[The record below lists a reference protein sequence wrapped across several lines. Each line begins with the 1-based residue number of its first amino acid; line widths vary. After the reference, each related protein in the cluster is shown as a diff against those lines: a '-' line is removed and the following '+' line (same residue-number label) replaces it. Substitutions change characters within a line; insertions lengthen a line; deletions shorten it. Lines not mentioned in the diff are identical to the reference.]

1 MKYAL
6 NIKTWIRSI
15 DLMTLRLFASIVEE
29 KNIARAAARES
40 IAASA
45 VTKRM
50 HDLEETLGYKLLYRD
65 PKGTTLT
72 PVGEMVYDH
81 VRAMLEKLGELHN
94 GLSSLAD
101 GVQGHVRVWATEA
114 VLVEYLAEDIAAFQR
129 AYPLVT
135 FDIQEA
141 DSTEVFRA
149 LSLGTAD
156 LGVCADPLEPQ
167 PRLTATPYR
176 MDRLVALM
184 TRLHPMAHRQELHF
198 VDLLD
203 LDLIGWTEQT
213 GLMRRLRRAAEQLGR
228 EFKPKY
234 RVASSHGARSLVR
247 AGLGVAI
254 HPEGTI
260 WPYEDAEHMCSV
272 PLLDAWAT
280 RQLSIYLDPARTASV
295 ATHKLVQ
302 YLTEKIEP
310 PDGS

>member
-1 MKYAL
+1 MNAL

-29 KNIARAAARES
+29 SNIARAAARES

-50 HDLEETLGYKLLYRD
+50 HDLEETFGYKLLYRD

-72 PVGEMVYDH
+72 PVGEMVYRD
-81 VRAMLEKLGELHN
+81 VRAMLDKLGELHHT
-94 GLSSLAD
+94 LSSLSD

-114 VLVEYLAEDIAAFQR
+114 VLVEYLAEDIAAFLR

-141 DSTEVFRA
+141 DSIDVFRA
-149 LSLGTAD
+149 LAIGTAD
-156 LGVCADPLEPQ
+156 VGVCAEPLEP
-167 PRLTATPYR
+167 PARLAATPYR
-176 MDRLVALM
+176 TDRLVALM
-184 TRLHPMAHRQELHF
+184 TRLHPLAGREQLSFEEL
-198 VDLLD
+198 LE

-228 EFKPKY
+228 EFRPKY

-260 WPYEDAEHMCSV
+260 WPYEDAEHMCSA
-272 PLLDAWAT
+272 PLTDAWAR
-280 RQLSIYLDPARTASV
+280 RQLSIYLDPARTVSV
-295 ATHKLVQ
+295 ATRTLVQ
-302 YLTEKIEP
+302 SLTEAIEP
-310 PDGS
+310 ARAAQ

>member
-1 MKYAL
+1 MKNAL
-6 NIKTWIRSI
+6 NIKTWIRGI

-50 HDLEETLGYKLLYRD
+50 HDLEETIGYKLLYRD

-72 PVGEMVYDH
+72 PVGEKVYGHVQAILERLDH
-81 VRAMLEKLGELHN
+81 LHVE
-94 GLSSLAD
+94 LSSLSD

-141 DSTEVFRA
+141 DSTDVFRA

-156 LGVCADPLEPQ
+156 LGVCAEPLDAQ
-167 PRLTATPYR
+167 PKFTATPYR
-176 MDRLVALM
+176 TDRLVALM
-184 TRLHPMAHRQELHF
+184 TRLHPMAHRTELSF
-198 VDLLD
+198 DDLLD

-213 GLMRRLRRAAEQLGR
+213 GLMRRLRRAAEQMGR

-272 PLLDAWAT
+272 PLIDTWAH
-280 RQLSIYLDPARTASV
+280 RQLSIYLDPGRTASV
-295 ATHKLVQ
+295 ATLTLVR
-302 YLTEKIEP
+302 YLTEAI
-310 PDGS
+310 DRLRVQ

>member
-1 MKYAL
+1 MNAL

-29 KNIARAAARES
+29 SNIARAAARET

-50 HDLEETLGYKLLYRD
+50 HDFEETFGYKLLYRD

-72 PVGEMVYDH
+72 PVGEMVYGH
-81 VRAMLEKLGELHN
+81 VRAMLDKLGELHHE
-94 GLSSLAD
+94 LSSLSD

-114 VLVEYLAEDIAAFQR
+114 VLVEYLAEDIAAFLR

-141 DSTEVFRA
+141 DSSEVFRA
-149 LSLGTAD
+149 LAIGTAD
-156 LGVCADPLEPQ
+156 LGVCAEPLEP
-167 PRLTATPYR
+167 PARLTATPYR
-176 MDRLVALM
+176 KDRLVALM
-184 TRLHPMAHRQELHF
+184 TRLHPLAGRERLSFEEL
-198 VDLLD
+198 LE

-260 WPYEDAEHMCSV
+260 WPYEDAEHMCSS
-272 PLLDAWAT
+272 PLTDAWAN
-280 RQLSIYLDPARTASV
+280 RQLSIYLDPARTVSM
-295 ATHKLVQ
+295 ATRTLMQ
-302 YLTEKIEP
+302 SLTEAIEP
-310 PDGS
+310 ARAVQ